1 MSNSLIDV
9 VLAPKD
15 MKKSS
20 AKTAQLSQ
28 IETPAPRQRVV
39 LLGASNLS
47 IMFPTIVETARAM
60 YAQPLEMFVAKG
72 FGRSYG
78 QQSKFFG
85 KKFPGILQS
94 GLWDAMSRA
103 QALPTV
109 AIIAD
114 IGNDL
119 AYEAPVDTIIKW
131 IETALDRLASYG
143 ARVVLNEPPL
153 DSLKRVGTVRYRVM
167 RELLFPKC
175 RLSRAELLSRAER
188 LSERLHELSRERE
201 IPIFAGE
208 SAAYGLD
215 PIHPRRASAGDVWE
229 RMLSALS
236 PTSSGRPLVHPAPID
251 SLRFYQLKPHTWS
264 VYGWSRCAEQPCRR
278 LADGT
283 TIAIY

>member
-1 MSNSLIDV
+1 MDKL
-9 VLAPKD
+9 
-15 MKKSS
+15 S

-28 IETPAPRQRVV
+28 IETLAPRQRVV

-47 IMFPTIVETARAM
+47 IMFPMIVETARAK
-60 YAQPLEMFVAKG
+60 YAHPLEMFVAKG

-85 KKFPGILQS
+85 KKISGILQS
-94 GLWDAMSRA
+94 ELWDAMSRA
-103 QALPTV
+103 PALPTV

-131 IETALDRLASYG
+131 IETALDRLAPYG
-143 ARVVLNEPPL
+143 ARIVLNEPPL
-153 DSLKRVGTVRYRVM
+153 DSLKRVGAVRFRVM

-175 RLSRAELLSRAER
+175 RLSRAELLRRAEH
-188 LSERLHELSRERE
+188 LSERLQELAKERNT
-201 IPIFAGE
+201 PIFSGE

-215 PIHPRRASAGDVWE
+215 PIHPRRAAAGDIWQ
-229 RMLSALS
+229 RMLGALS
-236 PTSSGRPLVHPAPID
+236 ASPSAPPLARPATLEAMR
-251 SLRFYQLKPHTWS
+251 LYQLKPQAWS
-264 VYGWSRCAEQPCRR
+264 VYGWARCAEQPCGR

>member
-1 MSNSLIDV
+1 MEQ
-9 VLAPKD
+9 
-15 MKKSS
+15 SS

-28 IETPAPRQRVV
+28 IETLAPRQRVV

-60 YAQPLEMFVAKG
+60 YAQPLEVFVAKG

-85 KKFPGILQS
+85 KKISGILQS

-131 IETALDRLASYG
+131 IETALDRLAPYG
-143 ARVVLNEPPL
+143 ARIVLNAPPL
-153 DSLKRVGTVRYRVM
+153 ASLKRVGAVRYRVM
-167 RELLFPKC
+167 RELLFPNC
-175 RLSRAELLSRAER
+175 RLSRAELLRRAEQ
-188 LSERLHELSRERE
+188 LSERLQQVSRERE
-201 IPIFAGE
+201 IPIFSGE
-208 SAAYGLD
+208 SAAYGFD
-215 PIHPRRASAGDVWE
+215 PIHPRRSAAGDIWQ
-229 RMLSALS
+229 RMLGALS
-236 PTSSGRPLVHPAPID
+236 PSPGAAPLVRPNAIAAVR
-251 SLRFYQLKPHTWS
+251 LYQLKPQAWS
-264 VYGWSRCAEQPCRR
+264 VYGWSRCAQQPCGR